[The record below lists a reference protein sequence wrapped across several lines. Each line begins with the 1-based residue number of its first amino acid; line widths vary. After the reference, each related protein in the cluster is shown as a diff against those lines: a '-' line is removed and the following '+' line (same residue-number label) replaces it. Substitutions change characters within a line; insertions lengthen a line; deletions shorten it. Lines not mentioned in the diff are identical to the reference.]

1 MKNIFLIALAIIC
14 ANATGCAQKKVPAAV
29 DSAFKTKFTNATKVS
44 WYKENNH
51 EYEAE
56 FTMNGVKYSANFSN
70 TGKWLETERVITYEE
85 LPELAKQ
92 SFTNSHKDDN
102 LKAIAKIE
110 TSEGKMYYEI
120 EVKRLLGPEE
130 FFYDANGK
138 ELQDD
143 DTDNDAKD

>member
-1 MKNIFLIALAIIC
+1 MKNIFFVALAILC
-14 ANATGCAQKKVPAAV
+14 AVATGCAQKKVPAAV
-29 DSAFKTKFTNATKVS
+29 DSAFKTKFTNATNVS
-44 WYKENNH
+44 WNKENSL

-56 FTMNGVKYSANFSN
+56 FTMKGVKYSANFSN
-70 TGKWLETERVITYEE
+70 TGKWLETEQGIPYEE
-85 LPELAKQ
+85 LPELVKQ
-92 SFTNSHKDDN
+92 SFTNSHKDDK

-120 EVKRLLGPEE
+120 EVKKLLSSEE

-143 DTDNDAKD
+143 DTDNDAED